1 MPNLIRGFSRLLVR
15 GVLLV
20 LALAVVA
27 AGVLVFADWSARQA
41 DEVRIVEVPFMKPG
55 SDAFATGRIVFI
67 QGDSADDPDLL
78 AHELVHVCQWEE
90 QGITFLWDYTAE
102 YTENLVETGDADEA
116 YLELSFEQEARLGE
130 VDCDLGS
137 YVVVLP

>member
-27 AGVLVFADWSARQA
+27 AGVLVFADWRARQA

>member
-27 AGVLVFADWSARQA
+27 AGVLVFADWRARQA

-67 QGDSADDPDLL
+67 QSDSADDPDLL

-90 QGITFLWDYTAE
+90 QGFTFLWDYTAE
-102 YTENLVETGDADEA
+102 YTENLVETGDANEA

-137 YVVVLP
+137 YVVVQS

>member
-27 AGVLVFADWSARQA
+27 AGVLVFADWRARQA

-102 YTENLVETGDADEA
+102 YTENLVETGDANEA